1 VSIETI
7 HILLVGSS
15 QADTTIIREALESW
29 HTPVILRTTQNL
41 AEARSLLSQYSPH
54 LTITDLILNDGN
66 GLDLL
71 CSREDDPAPPL
82 VIMNNQSVEQN
93 ALESIKA
100 GAISYVSKSAEA
112 LAAIPRIVETALHE
126 WKEINQLE
134 LRQENLRQSEESLRA
149 FFDSAAS
156 SMAIIDLDGRLL
168 RINPNFSRFF
178 GYKEAEALEKTIY
191 DITYPD
197 DRENMIHLYNEI
209 KKGSRQVID
218 YEKRYLRKDGSVVWG
233 HATVAGIYSP
243 DGTLKHF
250 AGSVQDITQNKQIQS
265 QSREAQQML
274 QLVLDHIPQ
283 HVFWKDRASVYLGCN
298 TNFAEVAGV
307 QSPQEIVGKTDY
319 DLAWKR
325 EEADFFRECDQRVME
340 TGTPELHIIE
350 PQQQADGKAAWL
362 DTNKIPLHNSEG
374 QVTGILGTFE
384 DITKRK
390 LVEEELTRYR
400 HQLEELVKEQTDTLE
415 KTQAE
420 LLQRER
426 LATLG
431 KVTATVSHELRNPL
445 ATIQSSLFSIEE
457 NLERNEPLQLFR
469 SLQLAERSIQ
479 RCVKIIEELNSYAR
493 VKPLEV
499 SQTDVD
505 EWLKDL
511 LKELDFPAEISFKL
525 DLSIGGKVT
534 LDQEKLRQVIVNLVN
549 NSVHAL
555 QESASV
561 KKHLQI
567 SSRLLDDKYELCFN
581 DNGTGM
587 SEETKEKLF
596 EPLFSTKGFGVGLGM
611 VIVKNIVEQ
620 HHGEIFIESIE
631 KEGTTVTLRL
641 PVRVQSV

>member
-1 VSIETI
+1 
-7 HILLVGSS
+7 
-15 QADTTIIREALESW
+15 
-29 HTPVILRTTQNL
+29 
-41 AEARSLLSQYSPH
+41 
-54 LTITDLILNDGN
+54 
-66 GLDLL
+66 
-71 CSREDDPAPPL
+71 
-82 VIMNNQSVEQN
+82 
-93 ALESIKA
+93 
-100 GAISYVSKSAEA
+100 
-112 LAAIPRIVETALHE
+112 
-126 WKEINQLE
+126 
-134 LRQENLRQSEESLRA
+134 
-149 FFDSAAS
+149 
-156 SMAIIDLDGRLL
+156 
-168 RINPNFSRFF
+168 
-178 GYKEAEALEKTIY
+178 
-191 DITYPD
+191 
-197 DRENMIHLYNEI
+197 
-209 KKGSRQVID
+209 
-218 YEKRYLRKDGSVVWG
+218 
-233 HATVAGIYSP
+233 
-243 DGTLKHF
+243 
-250 AGSVQDITQNKQIQS
+250 
-265 QSREAQQML
+265 
-274 QLVLDHIPQ
+274 
-283 HVFWKDRASVYLGCN
+283 
-298 TNFAEVAGV
+298 
-307 QSPQEIVGKTDY
+307 
-319 DLAWKR
+319 
-325 EEADFFRECDQRVME
+325 ME

-457 NLERNEPLQLFR
+457 NLERNEPLQVFR